1 MRKTTLLWL
10 FLAAICGGMLF
21 HTSQQVTDGRTKLAS
36 IEAATQKEDESL
48 RVLQAEWSYL
58 NQPDRLEKLSKQY
71 LDLAPLKGKQF
82 AKVADLEA
90 KPASAKADDVAAPV
104 IADEGNGTATLPVPD
119 EKVDIAKTEV
129 AKTENTK
136 PAPAKPE
143 LALTPVVP
151 AKPLPLKIEKASGD
165 ELVSPLKAQAKP
177 ATPKTAT
184 ASAASVAHA
193 PLRGYVYSPPK
204 PAALRGGVY
213 HPPAKPAAGKV
224 SPVYNYKAPSY
235 PTLQGATGGQRDF
248 GDVIKSLGG
257 SPHP

>member
-1 MRKTTLLWL
+1 MRKTTFLWL
-10 FLAAICGGMLF
+10 FLGAICGAMLF

-36 IEAATQKEDESL
+36 IDAATQKEDESL

-71 LDLAPLKGKQF
+71 LDLTPLKGKQF
-82 AKVADLEA
+82 GKVADLDA
-90 KPASAKADDVAAPV
+90 KPIDAAPATDTPKV
-104 IADEGNGTATLPVPD
+104 AEEDTGAATLPAIEEKPD
-119 EKVDIAKTEV
+119 TPKPDV
-129 AKTENTK
+129 AEAAVVK
-136 PAPAKPE
+136 PEPAKPE

-165 ELVSPLKAQAKP
+165 ELVSPLKAQTKP
-177 ATPKTAT
+177 AVPKTAT
-184 ASAASVAHA
+184 ASAAPRT
-193 PLRGYVYSPPK
+193 PLRNYVYSPPK

-213 HPPAKPAAGKV
+213 HPPAPAGRV
-224 SPVYNYKAPSY
+224 SPVYAYKPPAY
-235 PTLQGATGGQRDF
+235 PTFQGATGGQRDF